1 MEVTL
6 PTPNSLVSSFISL
19 KMSIKDN
26 KEKLNLSFL
35 SPNEKQSYRQ
45 KLKSNDLNEKKGFL
59 LVVTMHEL
67 QANGRRARVWEY
79 EFKGF

>member
-1 MEVTL
+1 
-6 PTPNSLVSSFISL
+6 
-19 KMSIKDN
+19 MSIKDN

-67 QANGRRARVWEY
+67 QANGRRARVWKY